1 MNTDNRKKTYWAP
14 IFKLRDNLQRSED
27 QRPKIRLAF
36 AKNTIHNLPKVTRAK
51 FLN

>member
-36 AKNTIHNLPKVTRAK
+36 AENTIHNLPKVTRAK